1 MLSNIWVW
9 DPGSRIQGSKRHR
22 IPDPDPQHCPSCY
35 PLSLAQTSTLAPLLN
50 LRRNQELSNNRR
62 SCRTHAHSLGTVI
75 TGYAYNEGRNEYREI
90 ARGNPQ
96 WPQAFYP
103 MKELQ
108 TVKPGEIVTARYS
121 TPWVIFIGLPAV
133 FLKG

>member
-1 MLSNIWVW
+1 
-9 DPGSRIQGSKRHR
+9 
-22 IPDPDPQHCPSCY
+22 
-35 PLSLAQTSTLAPLLN
+35 
-50 LRRNQELSNNRR
+50 
-62 SCRTHAHSLGTVI
+62 VI

-108 TVKPGEIVTARYS
+108 TVKPGEIVTARY
-121 TPWVIFIGLPAV
+121 TVGHLLWIACGY
-133 FLKG
+133 LKGSVTRF

>member
-1 MLSNIWVW
+1 
-9 DPGSRIQGSKRHR
+9 
-22 IPDPDPQHCPSCY
+22 
-35 PLSLAQTSTLAPLLN
+35 
-50 LRRNQELSNNRR
+50 
-62 SCRTHAHSLGTVI
+62 VI

-108 TVKPGEIVTARYS
+108 TVKPGEIVTARY
-121 TPWVIFIGLPAV
+121 TVGHLLWIACDDL
-133 FLKG
+133 